1 MYWWSFIDSCDDNAA
16 AADVAGDDDSKDF
29 CDNI

>member
-16 AADVAGDDDSKDF
+16 ADVAGDDDSKDF
-29 CDNI
+29 CDDI